1 MIIDAHCHPFF
12 GDDMDNEAML
22 GFMAR
27 MFCAISERMG
37 RPMDRETFIRRAKEL
52 QSDPS
57 GESLIASMDEAG
69 IDACIMLMVAMGE
82 HGNDE
87 NKIAGE
93 ISRRYPGRII
103 ALAGMDPRNPNAV
116 DLLKQCFEEY
126 GCRGVKYHA
135 DAGFDPSGPESY
147 RLLEIIAANNGLLV
161 SHTGPLGGG
170 SRSSMADVRRLADV
184 VVDFPQVTV
193 VAAHMNFTNWR
204 PWASLAQFH
213 EKMYGDMAMW
223 DERAFGNYP
232 FFCRELRD
240 LIDCAGVSKVMFG
253 TDDPHF
259 ALLRSTKE
267 WVELIKNLPD
277 NAPDGIDFTPEEV
290 DAILG
295 GNAATIL
302 GLK

>member
-103 ALAGMDPRNPNAV
+103 ALAGMDPRNPNA
-116 DLLKQCFEEY
+116 
-126 GCRGVKYHA
+126 A
-135 DAGFDPSGPESY
+135 
-147 RLLEIIAANNGLLV
+147 
-161 SHTGPLGGG
+161 
-170 SRSSMADVRRLADV
+170 
-184 VVDFPQVTV
+184 
-193 VAAHMNFTNWR
+193 
-204 PWASLAQFH
+204 
-213 EKMYGDMAMW
+213 
-223 DERAFGNYP
+223 
-232 FFCRELRD
+232 
-240 LIDCAGVSKVMFG
+240 
-253 TDDPHF
+253 
-259 ALLRSTKE
+259 
-267 WVELIKNLPD
+267 
-277 NAPDGIDFTPEEV
+277 
-290 DAILG
+290 
-295 GNAATIL
+295 
-302 GLK
+302 